1 MKKIA
6 FFLLI
11 LTFVFSPMNKFFISI
26 GIRIQYS
33 EFFSILFILATFFQK
48 KLVKVNSI
56 RLKAIRTYIYLQWIY
71 LIPIFVSLISFVYVE
86 KTINEFI
93 FFLKGLS
100 IILFFLLFITRLLNF
115 LEKVNVNQKKIILE
129 LFIFAVALSGIYG
142 LLQIGFFIYFGIDF
156 DKILSNVIPLTG
168 NEIDISGSALGSFFR
183 LNGFTSDPSV
193 QASISILALT
203 LLMYFIFVQKMY
215 SYIYLFIIII
225 LCFILTMSGSG
236 LIGLSVTIAII
247 LISRFN
253 KFSISGA
260 SALIFMA
267 TPILILSYIYSE
279 EVLFFL
285 NHKFQEG
292 GTTKVHAEIAQR
304 AFNLGLDYPIFG
316 VGFNNFSFIYQS
328 YYGDPNYNAHNSW
341 LNYFV
346 ELGVFGLMYKLI
358 NSILILFYILR
369 KKSNFK
375 FYFLAGFI
383 GLNVSSFGYE
393 TLNLFYNQALIFIL
407 LYCYLTGFFD
417 SFLSSNRKI
426 YL

>member
-1 MKKIA
+1 LKKIV

-11 LTFVFSPMNKFFISI
+11 LTIIFSPVNKFFISV

-33 EFFSILFILATFFQK
+33 EFFSILFIVGTLFQK
-48 KLVKVNSI
+48 KLVEVNRI
-56 RLKAIRTYIYLQWIY
+56 RLKAIRSYIYLQWIY
-71 LIPIFVSLISFVYVE
+71 LFPIFVSLISFVYVE
-86 KTINEFI
+86 KTITEFI
-93 FFLKGLS
+93 FFLKGVS
-100 IILFFLLFITRLLNF
+100 IILFFLLFLTSLLSF
-115 LEKVNVNQKKIILE
+115 LEKVNFNQKKIILE

-156 DKILSNVIPLTG
+156 DKILSNAIPLTG
-168 NEIDISGSALGSFFR
+168 NEIDISSSALGSFFR

-193 QASISILALT
+193 QASISILSLT
-203 LLMYFIFVQKMY
+203 LLMYFIFVHKIY
-215 SYIYLFIIII
+215 SYIFVFTIIT

-236 LIGLSVTIAII
+236 LIGMSVSFAII

-260 SALIFMA
+260 FILILMA
-267 TPILILSYIYSE
+267 MPILILLYIYNE

-285 NHKFQEG
+285 NHKFEKG

-316 VGFNNFSFIYQS
+316 VGFNNFSYVYQS

-346 ELGVFGLMYKLI
+346 ELGIFGLIYKLT
-358 NSILILFYILR
+358 NSFVIIFYILR
-369 KKSNFK
+369 KKSSFK

-407 LYCYLTGFFD
+407 LYCYSTGFFE
-417 SFLSSNRKI
+417 SFFASSRKT